1 MMTAA
6 TSWPTDDAERI
17 SRALETEGG
26 HLGIGRGGYTLY
38 YDRGS
43 TLSGYDVEPMK
54 AACVAAGLPIID
66 SRMIDF
72 NTAMDLAV
80 KGPMIAVSEAPSPQ
94 PWHSLTYAPL
104 TYVAGLYRTA
114 GAEVINLPD
123 D

>member
-1 MMTAA
+1 
-6 TSWPTDDAERI
+6 
-17 SRALETEGG
+17 
-26 HLGIGRGGYTLY
+26 
-38 YDRGS
+38 
-43 TLSGYDVEPMK
+43 MK

-80 KGPMIAVSEAPSPQ
+80 KGPMIAVGEVPSPQ

-114 GAEVINLPD
+114 GAEVVNLPD